1 MPETVGQAY
10 RMQRK
15 FFLNKTTL
23 IPIDS
28 VTSALEALDH
38 QDAGVRYHGAW
49 WLGKNRSVE
58 GVPRLVECLLDERD
72 KTCTGGYPLRRQ
84 AARSLGMIKDSRCL
98 PELLK
103 TLETNDVQLHEA
115 TLRALI
121 EIKSD
126 QCSSSLISYL
136 DRDIPNKPI
145 EALIEALTEQKLW
158 DVAEKIQPFLKD
170 KSERI
175 VGSAAAFFYSY
186 TGEMTY
192 LNKVISLLDHQNRF
206 IRQSAAFDLA
216 RIGPIKAADPIL
228 IAKIPNNVKMFAVK
242 AILNKSLSFCNQADS
257 TPEND
262 LESIHFSLFKALDN
276 LARDNFSGNLLIE
289 EDNQI
294 PETYAGGDST
304 QGDLLSDA
312 LENLRSPSLT
322 RRKTGIKQLILGADH
337 FKIDLLDLYFSES
350 DQDITMGLIKAMA
363 ELKNPHY
370 ANALVNAIGVEIG
383 NHCQGNIRRVAAC
396 ALGDI
401 NWDEWLSS
409 HSLHT
414 VFNKLEW
421 TLHSPEDWGLRY
433 SACLALEGIGN
444 ANSIEIL
451 SEAKAKETDPV
462 LSARLDKAILK
473 SKGKTSIHQVEH
485 NKISKGND

>member
-1 MPETVGQAY
+1 MISINSPE
-10 RMQRK
+10 
-15 FFLNKTTL
+15 
-23 IPIDS
+23 
-28 VTSALEALDH
+28 SALEALDH
-38 QDAGVRYHGAW
+38 EDAGVRYHGAW
-49 WLGKNRSVE
+49 WLGKHRAVE
-58 GVPRLVECLLDERD
+58 AVPKLVECLNDEREI
-72 KTCTGGYPLRRQ
+72 TTAGGYPLRRQ

-103 TLETNDVQLHEA
+103 TLETDDVQLHEA

-126 QCSSSLISYL
+126 QCSSSLIRYL

-158 DVAEKIQPFLKD
+158 DISEKIQPFLND

-175 VGSAAAFFYSY
+175 ACSAAAFFYSY

-216 RIGPIKAADPIL
+216 RIGTIKATDPIL
-228 IAKIPNNVKMFAVK
+228 TAKIPNNVKMFAVK
-242 AILNKSLSFCNQADS
+242 AILTKSLSPSNQADS
-257 TPEND
+257 IPDND
-262 LESIHFSLFKALDN
+262 LASIHSSLFKALDS

-294 PETYAGGDST
+294 PETDPGDDST
-304 QGDLLSDA
+304 ESDLLSDA
-312 LENLRSPSLT
+312 FENLKSPSLT
-322 RRKTGIKQLILGADH
+322 NRKTGIKQLISGADH
-337 FKIDLLDLYFSES
+337 FKINLLDLYFSES

-370 ANALVNAIGVEIG
+370 AKALIDAIGVEIG

-401 NWDEWLSS
+401 NWNAAISS
-409 HSLHT
+409 DSLDA

-444 ANSIEIL
+444 ANSIELL
-451 SEAKAKETDPV
+451 SEAKAKEIDPV
-462 LSARLDKAILK
+462 LSERLDKAILK
-473 SKGKTSIHQVEH
+473 LKNKTFIHHIE
-485 NKISKGND
+485 NKKFL